1 MNSSYEVR
9 FMRLMVFFDL
19 PTATKKDRKEYSLFR
34 KFLVKNGF
42 MMMQFSVY
50 VRICKGVDMVQKYEK
65 YVENNLPKKGNIR
78 TLTVTNSQYERMN
91 ILLGNEK
98 IEEKIG
104 SKQLLLF

>member
-1 MNSSYEVR
+1 MSSYEVR

-19 PTATKKDRKEYSLFR
+19 PTASKKDRKEYSLFR

-42 MMMQFSVY
+42 MMIQFSIY
-50 VRICKGVDMVQKYEK
+50 VRICKGMDMVQKYEK
-65 YVENNLPKKGNIR
+65 YVQDNLPKKGNVR
-78 TLTVTNSQYERMN
+78 TLIVTNSQYERMN
-91 ILLGNEK
+91 ILLGNKK

>member
-1 MNSSYEVR
+1 MSSYEVR

-19 PTATKKDRKEYSLFR
+19 PTASKKDRKEYSLFR

-42 MMMQFSVY
+42 MMMQFSIY
-50 VRICKGVDMVQKYEK
+50 VRICKGMDMVQKYEK
-65 YVENNLPKKGNIR
+65 YVQDNLPKKGNVR

-91 ILLGNEK
+91 ILLGNKK